1 MVQNDL
7 IAAFEKAQTDVKT
20 LKKRPSN
27 EQLGLLYAYFK
38 QATVGDVAG
47 KRPGLLD
54 MVGRYKYDAWKKC
67 EQMSVDDAMA
77 HYCDLVHHLLADPN
91 LN

>member
-1 MVQNDL
+1 MAQNDL
-7 IAAFEKAQTDVKT
+7 GAAFEKAQVEVKT

-38 QATVGDVAG
+38 QATIGDIVG

-67 EQMSVDDAMA
+67 ERMTADDAMS
-77 HYCDLVHHLLADPN
+77 HYCDLVSHLLADPH